1 MSQSDIIMMVLTGVI
16 FGACCFFSWFMSKIA
31 EDEDGYR
38 SKELEALIQI
48 LKDYESLSKY
58 ISVVNDKLAEIKEME
73 VQIYDICDRVEKRV
87 SSLSSDTMWVDRSIG
102 RIPIFPTDESEVSG
116 DSGD

>member
-1 MSQSDIIMMVLTGVI
+1 MSQSDIVRMVLTGVI

-31 EDEDGYR
+31 EDEHGYR
-38 SKELEALIQI
+38 SKEIETLIQI
-48 LKDYESLSKY
+48 LQSYDHMRRY
-58 ISVVNDKLAEIKEME
+58 IEVVNDKLTEIKELE

-87 SSLSSDTMWVDRSIG
+87 SSLSADTMWVDRSAG

>member
-1 MSQSDIIMMVLTGVI
+1 MSQSDIVMLVLTGVI
-16 FGACCFFSWFMSKIA
+16 FGIACFFSWFMSKIA
-31 EDEDGYR
+31 EDEHGYR
-38 SKELEALIQI
+38 SKEIETLIQI
-48 LKDYESLSKY
+48 LKSYDHMSKY
-58 ISVVNDKLAEIKEME
+58 IEVVNDKLIEIKELE

-87 SSLSSDTMWVDRSIG
+87 SSLSADTMWVDRPDS